1 MVSGGVSVEIYSRM
15 SACERQ
21 SDGLMSGKMQSDEWL
36 SEMEGWSRWWM
47 TGRVRRGGPVW
58 LLLLFIYRRRHEL
71 SFIVHS
77 VSSDQCPADTFW
89 LKEAAWPPF
98 SQPLQSKAS
107 LNRSKCLSSL
117 VRFSG
122 TFKLS
127 EKKKK
132 RKGRS
137 FTQALKWNSVQTNS
151 SWKGVDGEEHSTQCI
166 YDNMKPQEHDECCWS
181 LRSHKQKKERDN
193 GLHVQSIRHW
203 GWQEKNKER
212 R

>member
-1 MVSGGVSVEIYSRM
+1 MVSGGVCVEIYSRM

-21 SDGLMSGKMQSDEWL
+21 SDVLMSGKMQSDEWL

-71 SFIVHS
+71 TFIVHS
-77 VSSDQCPADTFW
+77 VSSDQCPADMLW

-127 EKKKK
+127 EKRKKEK
-132 RKGRS
+132 RQKFHTS
-137 FTQALKWNSVQTNS
+137 SKVELSADKQQLKRCGWR
-151 SWKGVDGEEHSTQCI
+151 GTQCI
-166 YDNMKPQEHDECCWS
+166 YDNMKPQEHVECCWS
-181 LRSHKQKKERDN
+181 LRSHKQN
-193 GLHVQSIRHW
+193 
-203 GWQEKNKER
+203 
-212 R
+212 

>member
-1 MVSGGVSVEIYSRM
+1 MVSGGVSVEIYSQM

-58 LLLLFIYRRRHEL
+58 LLHLFIYRRRHEL

-77 VSSDQCPADTFW
+77 VSSDQCPADTLW

-127 EKKKK
+127 EKRKKEK
-132 RKGRS
+132 RQKFHTS
-137 FTQALKWNSVQTNS
+137 SKVELSADKQQLKRCGWRA
-151 SWKGVDGEEHSTQCI
+151 TQCTV
-166 YDNMKPQEHDECCWS
+166 HLW
-181 LRSHKQKKERDN
+181 
-193 GLHVQSIRHW
+193 
-203 GWQEKNKER
+203 
-212 R
+212 